1 MKRLKTI
8 FAILMFATGVGIAA
22 YPIVSNMIYERNATQ
37 VVESYDDTVKE
48 MDQEEIDAAKEAVR
62 KYNEQ
67 LQSAIVQD
75 ENGEGEQAGD
85 SYVDMT
91 GVGESIGYITIPKID
106 LELPIYEGSS
116 AEVLQKGIGHMEQ
129 SSYPIGGEGTHS
141 VLTGHRGLPDAELFT
156 YLDEM
161 EEGDCFYLHVLDEI
175 LAYRVDQ
182 IKVVE
187 PNETG
192 DLDIIAGEDYCTLVT
207 CTPYSINTHRLLVRG
222 VRTEYNGELESDVQY
237 QELQTGT
244 VARRLID
251 VLPWILVVG
260 VGALGTEGVLF
271 WLLLR
276 RKKKRDR
283 EEM

>member
-1 MKRLKTI
+1 MK
-8 FAILMFATGVGIAA
+8 AILAADKNWGIGYNNRLLVSIPSDMKFFRQTTTGKVVVMGRKTLESF
-22 YPIVSNMIYERNATQ
+22 PNGLPLKNRTNIVLTANPD
-37 VVESYDDTVKE
+37 YDVKDAVIVHSKDE
-48 MDQEEIDAAKEAVR
+48 LLEELK
-62 KYNEQ
+62 KYNEDD
-67 LQSAIVQD
+67 I
-75 ENGEGEQAGD
+75 
-85 SYVDMT
+85 YV
-91 GVGESIGYITIPKID
+91 
-106 LELPIYEGSS
+106 
-116 AEVLQKGIGHMEQ
+116 
-129 SSYPIGGEGTHS
+129 IGGESVYRMMLPYCDTVLVTKIDRAFQADTHF
-141 VLTGHRGLPDAELFT
+141 PN
-156 YLDEM
+156 LDEM

-244 VARRLID
+244 LARRLID
-251 VLPWILVVG
+251 VLPWLLVVG
-260 VGALGTEGVLF
+260 TVAIGTEGVLL
-271 WLLLR
+271 WLLIR

-283 EEM
+283 EEL